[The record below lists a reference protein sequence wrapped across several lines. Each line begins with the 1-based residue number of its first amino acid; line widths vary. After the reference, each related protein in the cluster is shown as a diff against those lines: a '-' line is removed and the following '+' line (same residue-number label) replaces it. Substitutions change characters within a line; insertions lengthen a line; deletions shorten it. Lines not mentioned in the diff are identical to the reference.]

1 MKKNED
7 YCERKYELMDQM
19 EKDFDRI
26 DNDLKNLKRE
36 LNQTICELEVEDF
49 LLNGPGGDDPA

>member
-7 YCERKYELMDQM
+7 YCERKYKLLDQM

-26 DNDLKNLKRE
+26 ANDLKNLKRE
-36 LNQTICELEVEDF
+36 VNQTICELEVEDF
-49 LLNGPGGDDPA
+49 LLNGPGVTDPA

>member
-49 LLNGPGGDDPA
+49 LLNGPGGADPA